1 MINELKKLHLII
13 NPNAGTRQARRFLP
27 EIISVFNRAGYL
39 CSVYVTE
46 KRGDAADFAREHA
59 DEADLVVAC
68 GGDGTLNEVIT
79 GLQLGGHKAFLGYIP
94 CGSTNDFASGL
105 GLPTAPLIAAEAIV
119 SGSPR
124 ALDVGLFAPDRYFSY
139 TASFGAFTSVSWST
153 PQNVKN
159 VLGHAAYILEGI
171 RSLADIRPI
180 HMRITAD
187 GRQYENDYIFG
198 AICNSTSLGG
208 VLKLED
214 SAVHMNDGLFEALFI
229 PFPPDLIVLNRIL
242 NALRTHH
249 YEDESLHF
257 LRASSFVFEG
267 APEVTWTLDGEAAEG
282 SSKIE
287 IRNVRDAIRLIC

>member
-1 MINELKKLHLII
+1 MNNELKKLHLII

-46 KRGDAADFAREHA
+46 KRGDATDFAREHA

-208 VLKLED
+208 VLNLED

-282 SSKIE
+282 SSKVE